1 GPLPTTRTEFAHLTS
16 LTYDKVAQDYDEL
29 WSRNMAGR
37 TASLPADLPLG
48 RGDRVADLAC
58 GTGVYTLEM
67 ARLTDPGEVVAVDY
81 SEGMLA
87 AARERLED
95 EGYPVSLVHAP
106 AGDLIARTPAAP

>member
-1 GPLPTTRTEFAHLTS
+1 
-16 LTYDKVAQDYDEL
+16 
-29 WSRNMAGR
+29 MAGPNAR
-37 TASLPADLPLG
+37 LTADLALG

-87 AARERLED
+87 AAR
-95 EGYPVSLVHAP
+95 
-106 AGDLIARTPAAP
+106 